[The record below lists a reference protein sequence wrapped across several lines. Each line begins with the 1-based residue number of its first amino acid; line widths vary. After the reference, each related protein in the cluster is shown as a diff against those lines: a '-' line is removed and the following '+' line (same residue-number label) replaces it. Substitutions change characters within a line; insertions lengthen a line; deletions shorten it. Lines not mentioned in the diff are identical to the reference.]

1 MPLSTTHS
9 SELTHQPVVRK
20 LPKTEEPLASKS
32 MKKFLFQELN
42 HWLSDLGER
51 NLEGKYYLE
60 WFSWLEPE
68 AAASDNVQI
77 FESLVRETM
86 PSLRTRIVND
96 LQRKEEIDMEE
107 LLDVQRTY
115 RLFCERFDRI
125 KRLLL
130 ADVEIR
136 NNYRIY

>member
-9 SELTHQPVVRK
+9 SELSHQPVVRK
-20 LPKTEEPLASKS
+20 LPKTEETLASKS

-107 LLDVQRTY
+107 LLDVQRSY